1 MIIVMSIVIYMMVED
16 TFGSVLRIYLVV
28 LSTTTTTTTTTTT
41 AAAAAAA
48 ADDDDDDGYRRSEND
63 HKRAL
68 SSADEVGIGMHY
80 NRSLIYQLSSSESD
94 ASGVDAKS
102 DDAGMSENDDARW
115 DYDISRCYDD
125 AEAQLDSRRRQF
137 AMNTTTDLYRLSS
150 SGSSNSGSRESEVDN
165 HRMLDVET
173 YSNRWGNRTDYARHG
188 GFETLVLQDIDH
200 DHHHHHH
207 NHHDHEGFK
216 KSIVA
221 TSVLYVLSSSESDSG
236 SHRDDKHD

>member
-1 MIIVMSIVIYMMVED
+1 
-16 TFGSVLRIYLVV
+16 
-28 LSTTTTTTTTTTT
+28 
-41 AAAAAAA
+41 
-48 ADDDDDDGYRRSEND
+48 
-63 HKRAL
+63 
-68 SSADEVGIGMHY
+68 
-80 NRSLIYQLSSSESD
+80 
-94 ASGVDAKS
+94 
-102 DDAGMSENDDARW
+102 
-115 DYDISRCYDD
+115 
-125 AEAQLDSRRRQF
+125 
-137 AMNTTTDLYRLSS
+137 MNTTTDLYRLSS

-173 YSNRWGNRTDYARHG
+173 YSNRWGNRTDYARNG

-221 TSVLYVLSSSESDSG
+221 TSNLYVLSSSESDSG